1 MIRRRFLV
9 YFLILSA
16 ITVGATV
23 AFEAWSFRR
32 AIDHSLNQNLLFAR
46 SVAQV
51 IGGLV
56 DQEKAQVARLLQEGA
71 KVLDDPKALAA
82 LMKSVRGST
91 LDNDGAAL
99 FDERRQLIAADTEPA
114 GLPPSDVLLPALRIA
129 QETGQLVVTDLWHG
143 QDHRPR
149 IAVVRGR
156 QTEEGKHA
164 VWRAA
169 VVYICL
175 DAPNFQRLFSYFLVN
190 DQSRLQLLDSTGVAL
205 FSTLASE
212 RYKSVVHGTYF
223 TDKVRLGGA
232 AQMQCHSCHKRGH
245 DETVRES
252 EVTTVAPVPGTDWTV
267 TVREGT
273 RDLFEPMQETI
284 YASSALVSLIFG
296 CFVGFYLLLSRRVL
310 RPMRQLAETAGALA
324 SERGM
329 TPLTQYAQDEFALLA
344 ISFEAMRTRSR
355 PPAGSPAQ
363 EVAPRKPQSGGHAP
377 LPDLPNTLAALVEG
391 VAASRAVSSV
401 LLHLKGVALGDGFF
415 CAQGITVRAEG
426 ALGPALEAVAA
437 GRVQVPVS
445 DLEARGIA
453 VEDKRGTRL
462 FYVQK
467 IRIADALDGEL
478 WIGVPDGSEAM
489 GRFIGPTL
497 AVIGG
502 QVQSLVERSFLYEQL
517 RIEQD
522 HKNRM
527 LRHLF
532 EAESE
537 ERRHI
542 AREIHDQTAQEL
554 TALLLQLEAFP
565 EDMAPE
571 AERNLAKAKQ
581 LVSIILQGLNRLV
594 RRLRPAVLDDMG
606 LCEGVRATG
615 QNLFESDGIKFDLQ
629 VEGDDVAVPEEIES
643 TVYRVFQ
650 EAATNIVRHSGAKR
664 VTMRLHIDRDRLMGW
679 IEDDGRGMDPS
690 GLDVHAAHPRWGL
703 LGMRERIVQMGGS
716 IDFAKAEAG
725 GLRIVF
731 EVPLTEDGG
740 LHGTTS
746 PGDSRG

>member
-9 YFLILSA
+9 YFLVLSA
-16 ITVGATV
+16 ITVVATV

-56 DQEKAQVARLLQEGA
+56 DQEKAQVARLHDQSA

-82 LMKSVRGST
+82 LVKSVRAAT

-114 GLPPSDVLLPALRIA
+114 GLPPSDVLLPALRRA
-129 QETGQLVVTDLWHG
+129 ETTGQLVVTDLWQG

-156 QTEEGKHA
+156 QTEEGKHL

-190 DQSRLQLLDSTGVAL
+190 EQSRLQLLDSTGVAL
-205 FSTLASE
+205 FSTLPSE

-329 TPLTQYAQDEFALLA
+329 TPITQYAQDEFALLA

-355 PPAGSPAQ
+355 PPAAGTSPPEA
-363 EVAPRKPQSGGHAP
+363 APQKKLPEPQVS
-377 LPDLPNTLAALVEG
+377 PDLPATLDLIVQG
-391 VAASRAVSSV
+391 VAGSRAVSSV
-401 LLHLKGVALGDGFF
+401 LLHLKGPALPLGFYR
-415 CAQGITVRAEG
+415 AVGIKVRSEG

-437 GRVQVPVS
+437 GRAQVPIA

-453 VEDKRGTRL
+453 VEDKGGTRL

-467 IRIADALDGEL
+467 VRIGDSLEGEL
-478 WIGVPDGSEAM
+478 WIGVPDGSETM
-489 GRFIGPTL
+489 GRYLGPTL

-502 QVQSLVERSFLYEQL
+502 QVQSAIERSLLYEQL

-537 ERRHI
+537 ERRYI

-565 EDMAPE
+565 EEMAPE
-571 AERNLAKAKQ
+571 AEANLAKAKQ
-581 LVSIILQGLNRLV
+581 LVGIILQGLNRLV

-606 LCEGVRATG
+606 LCEAVRATG
-615 QNLFESDGIKFDLQ
+615 QTLIESAGVAFDLQ
-629 VEGDDVAVPEEIES
+629 VVGDDVAVPEEVES
-643 TVYRVFQ
+643 TVFRVFQ
-650 EAATNIVRHSGAKR
+650 EAATNIVRHAGAKR
-664 VTMRLHIDRDRLMGW
+664 VTMRLHIEPDRLLGW

-716 IDFAKAEAG
+716 IDFEKAAVG

-731 EVPLTEDGG
+731 EVPLTEEGG
-740 LHGTTS
+740 LHGATS
-746 PGDSRG
+746 PGDPRG